1 VVKPRLFKVEALVL
15 KATPLG
21 EAGRLVT
28 LYTQSMG
35 KLRCVAR
42 GVRRPGSKLA
52 GHLEPLT
59 HTELLVARGRTL
71 DVISQAQALRCFV
84 GVRQDLGR
92 TARAIYCTELVDAFT
107 PDEEPS
113 AAIFTLLLE
122 VLRWIEDGEQELA
135 LRYFEVR
142 LLEHLG
148 YAPELY
154 RCVQCT
160 KEVTPGDHSFSTSSG
175 GVVCMACLGGS
186 GFEKRSLLPVLPLSL
201 NALKVLRH
209 FQTQTFS
216 ETRRLRL
223 APPLGSELE
232 DLLYTY
238 LVYLLE
244 REPRSA
250 AFLRILRAGVYVQAK
265 S

>member
-1 VVKPRLFKVEALVL
+1 MAKPRLFKVEALVL
-15 KATPLG
+15 KAIPLG
-21 EAGRLVT
+21 EAGRLIT
-28 LYTQSMG
+28 LYTRSMG

-71 DVISQAQALRCFV
+71 DSISQAQAIRGFV
-84 GVRQDLGR
+84 GVRQDLRR
-92 TARAIYCTELVDAFT
+92 TAWAIYCTELVDAFT

-122 VLRWIEDGEQELA
+122 VLSWIEDGEQELA

-160 KEVTPGDHSFSTSSG
+160 KKVTPGDHSFSASSG
-175 GVVCMACLGGS
+175 GVVCMTCLGHS
-186 GFEKRSLLPVLPLSL
+186 GFEKRFLLPVLPLSL

-209 FQTQTFS
+209 FQTQNFL
-216 ETRRLRL
+216 EMRRLRL
-223 APPLGSELE
+223 APPLVSELE
-232 DLLYTY
+232 DLLHTY

-244 REPRSA
+244 REPRSS
-250 AFLRILRAGVYVQAK
+250 AFLRVLKQGYTWT
-265 S
+265 